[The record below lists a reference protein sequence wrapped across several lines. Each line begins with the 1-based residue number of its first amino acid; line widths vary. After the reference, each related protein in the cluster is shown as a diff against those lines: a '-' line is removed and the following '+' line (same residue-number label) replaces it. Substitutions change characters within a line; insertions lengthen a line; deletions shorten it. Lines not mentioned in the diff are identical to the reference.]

1 MKIEMSDTKGLVT
14 FKDGDSQV
22 LKQGQIS
29 KTTSVLSAT
38 LTLAAGTEN
47 DTTINL
53 PQGSVCLGYK
63 IEVLTA
69 GADVVNITSLGE
81 ANGGG
86 AGDVDLL
93 TGVIALPNQTVGSIA
108 RPCAS
113 ASRNTPLA
121 GDVDLFVTH
130 GQVNAGGAQIRVSVM
145 IEQFS

>member
-14 FKDGDSQV
+14 FKDGDSQL
-22 LKQGQIS
+22 LKQGQLS
-29 KTTSVLSAT
+29 RTTSVLSAT

-53 PQGSVCLGYK
+53 PAGAICLGYK

-69 GADVVNITSLGE
+69 GATDVNITSLGA
-81 ANGGG
+81 ANGG
-86 AGDVDLL
+86 DVDILS
-93 TGVIALPNQTVGSIA
+93 GAIELPNEAVGSIA

-113 ASRNTPLA
+113 TARNTPLA
-121 GDVDLFVTH
+121 AGLDLFVTH

-145 IEQFS
+145 IQQFS

>member
-22 LKQGQIS
+22 LKQGQLS
-29 KTTSVLSAT
+29 RTTSVLSAT

-47 DTTINL
+47 DTTINI
-53 PQGSVCLGYK
+53 PAGAICLGYK

-69 GADVVNITSLGE
+69 GATDVDITSLGE
-81 ANGGG
+81 AAAGG
-86 AGDVDLL
+86 GDVDLL
-93 TGVIALPNQTVGSIA
+93 SGVIALPNEAVGSIA

-113 ASRNTPLA
+113 TARNTPLA
-121 GDVDLFVTH
+121 AGLDLFVTH

-145 IEQFS
+145 IQQFS

>member
-53 PQGSVCLGYK
+53 PQGSICLGYK

-81 ANGGG
+81 ANGG
-86 AGDVDLL
+86 DVDLL
-93 TGVIALPNQTVGSIA
+93 TGAIALPNQTVGSIV

-145 IEQFS
+145 IEQFA